1 MRTIKFRG
9 KDVFT
14 GAWRYGDL
22 VHNQRVTTTG
32 LEPRTMVDG
41 YEVDSNTVCQ
51 FTGLLDSTGM
61 EIYEGDTLSVP
72 STQYIVD
79 GIPVRKLCYIRV
91 VFDQG
96 AFCAFDEI
104 EQRISRP
111 LGSYDKTVTSVW
123 KVICNSSE

>member
-1 MRTIKFRG
+1 MRTIKFRAKR
-9 KDVFT
+9 KDNEKWVC
-14 GAWRYGDL
+14 GSL
-22 VHNQRVTTTG
+22 VKTPFGVYIEWYEDSICNRVEIDPT
-32 LEPRTMVDG
+32 
-41 YEVDSNTVCQ
+41 SVCQ
-51 FTGLLDSTGM
+51 FTGLLDSTGR
-61 EIYEGDTLSVP
+61 EIYEGETLSFP
-72 STQYIVD
+72 STQHIVD

-123 KVICNSSE
+123 KIVG